1 MNADHNYERTVDLAG
16 FLKAVLLHWR
26 QMIILGVL
34 FALILGMIPILEYK
48 SGSKA
53 SSPQTDEVPEGYLT
67 QAEYNA
73 VLKRLEETMADKKQ
87 YVANS
92 YLMQIDPFKEVV
104 ARERIFV
111 NVLSD
116 PETSEEIG
124 TVTEDIDETETNS
137 EAATEETA
145 EGGDAETVKAV
156 GAGNTA
162 AAYNTARVIREYVAF
177 LGSRI
182 DWSELAEELGTEP
195 RYIDECVSADSYM
208 DSALIVISVK
218 GFDADIACAIRDYAV
233 EKMADAHAGIEAR
246 ICGHELNMADGGV
259 EVLYDAS
266 MRTYQESLVNECA
279 TTQTRYDNFRNSRS
293 SFVYNAPVRASLN
306 KKAVLS
312 NAVTGFIAGALIGAM
327 INIILIFVRG
337 RVISSKELLL
347 SYDIKTLAD
356 LRSIERT
363 GIGSG
368 IDRRIENIGM
378 GGDGKLSDGERIQ
391 KAAQLVE
398 LYAHNAEN
406 IVLIGD
412 VSEDTLKTTA
422 ERLQQNLKG
431 INLKYCVTLLGN
443 NTLLRESDGVILVE
457 KRNES
462 RLGMIESDIGVIGEM
477 KIPVIG
483 VILL

>member
-34 FALILGMIPILEYK
+34 FALILGMIPVLEYK
-48 SGSKA
+48 SGNKT

-111 NVLSD
+111 NVLSA
-116 PETSEEIG
+116 PEGSEEIG

-145 EGGDAETVKAV
+145 DGGDTETVKAV

-162 AAYNTARVIREYVAF
+162 AAYDTARVIREYVAF
-177 LGSRI
+177 LSSRI
-182 DWSELAEELGTEP
+182 DWNELAEELGTEP

-233 EKMADAHAGIEAR
+233 EKMADAHAGIEAQ
-246 ICGHELNMADGGV
+246 ICGHELSMSDGGV
-259 EVLYDAS
+259 EILYDAS

-293 SFVYNAPVRASLN
+293 SFVYRRRTDRCYDKHHPDFCQGEGHQFKRAS
-306 KKAVLS
+306 AVIRHQ
-312 NAVTGFIAGALIGAM
+312 NAG
-327 INIILIFVRG
+327 
-337 RVISSKELLL
+337 
-347 SYDIKTLAD
+347 
-356 LRSIERT
+356 
-363 GIGSG
+363 
-368 IDRRIENIGM
+368 
-378 GGDGKLSDGERIQ
+378 
-391 KAAQLVE
+391 
-398 LYAHNAEN
+398 
-406 IVLIGD
+406 
-412 VSEDTLKTTA
+412 
-422 ERLQQNLKG
+422 
-431 INLKYCVTLLGN
+431 
-443 NTLLRESDGVILVE
+443 
-457 KRNES
+457 
-462 RLGMIESDIGVIGEM
+462 
-477 KIPVIG
+477 
-483 VILL
+483 

>member
-1 MNADHNYERTVDLAG
+1 
-16 FLKAVLLHWR
+16 
-26 QMIILGVL
+26 
-34 FALILGMIPILEYK
+34 
-48 SGSKA
+48 
-53 SSPQTDEVPEGYLT
+53 
-67 QAEYNA
+67 
-73 VLKRLEETMADKKQ
+73 
-87 YVANS
+87 
-92 YLMQIDPFKEVV
+92 
-104 ARERIFV
+104 
-111 NVLSD
+111 
-116 PETSEEIG
+116 
-124 TVTEDIDETETNS
+124 
-137 EAATEETA
+137 
-145 EGGDAETVKAV
+145 
-156 GAGNTA
+156 
-162 AAYNTARVIREYVAF
+162 
-177 LGSRI
+177 
-182 DWSELAEELGTEP
+182 
-195 RYIDECVSADSYM
+195 
-208 DSALIVISVK
+208 
-218 GFDADIACAIRDYAV
+218 
-233 EKMADAHAGIEAR
+233 
-246 ICGHELNMADGGV
+246 
-259 EVLYDAS
+259 
-266 MRTYQESLVNECA
+266 
-279 TTQTRYDNFRNSRS
+279 
-293 SFVYNAPVRASLN
+293 VRASLN

-412 VSEDTLKTTA
+412 VSEDTLKTTT

-443 NTLLRESDGVILVE
+443 NALLRESDGVILVE

>member
-1 MNADHNYERTVDLAG
+1 MDAIFNFDKAILLWIQSLRTPLLNKFMVFYTQLGDHGLLFITMALLLIAIPATRRTGCASAFGLAIG
-16 FLKAVLLHWR
+16 ALVTNLLLKPFFMRPRPYVTVPGLTNLIDMSRDPNSFPSGHATAAFGVCMAIFLTVEDKRAKAASLFVAVL
-26 QMIILGVL
+26 MG
-34 FALILGMIPILEYK
+34 F
-48 SGSKA
+48 S
-53 SSPQTDEVPEGYLT
+53 
-67 QAEYNA
+67 
-73 VLKRLEETMADKKQ
+73 RL
-87 YVANS
+87 YVAVH
-92 YLMQIDPFKEVV
+92 YPTDV
-104 ARERIFV
+104 
-111 NVLSD
+111 
-116 PETSEEIG
+116 
-124 TVTEDIDETETNS
+124 
-137 EAATEETA
+137 
-145 EGGDAETVKAV
+145 
-156 GAGNTA
+156 
-162 AAYNTARVIREYVAF
+162 
-177 LGSRI
+177 
-182 DWSELAEELGTEP
+182 
-195 RYIDECVSADSYM
+195 
-208 DSALIVISVK
+208 
-218 GFDADIACAIRDYAV
+218 
-233 EKMADAHAGIEAR
+233 
-246 ICGHELNMADGGV
+246 
-259 EVLYDAS
+259 
-266 MRTYQESLVNECA
+266 
-279 TTQTRYDNFRNSRS
+279 
-293 SFVYNAPVRASLN
+293 
-306 KKAVLS
+306 
-312 NAVTGFIAGALIGAM
+312 IAGALIGAM

-356 LRSIERT
+356 LRSIEIT